1 MSLTIV
7 ALGKE
12 EGTAVWFLNTLAI
25 VKARSSQTG
34 GAFGLIEQ
42 LAPVGSGSPYHV
54 HRAEDESFY
63 IMEGELEF
71 FSEGRRFVRGPG
83 AYVFLPRDIPHGF
96 RVVGTSTSRFLI
108 LILREG
114 SRDSSTDM
122 GESAQARDVAG
133 AVRAGHRQAR
143 QFSQRI
149 PARDFGSAAGVS
161 QSRCVIAIR
170 VHLDLWNLEVR

>member
-1 MSLTIV
+1 MSLAIV

-12 EGTAVWFLNTLAI
+12 EGSAVWFLNTLAI
-25 VKARSSQTG
+25 VKAGSSQTG

-54 HRAEDESFY
+54 HRAEEESFY

-96 RVVGTSTSRFLI
+96 RVVGTAPARFLI
-108 LILREG
+108 LVTRGG
-114 SRDSSTDM
+114 SRDS
-122 GESAQARDVAG
+122 
-133 AVRAGHRQAR
+133 
-143 QFSQRI
+143 
-149 PARDFGSAAGVS
+149 
-161 QSRCVIAIR
+161 
-170 VHLDLWNLEVR
+170 